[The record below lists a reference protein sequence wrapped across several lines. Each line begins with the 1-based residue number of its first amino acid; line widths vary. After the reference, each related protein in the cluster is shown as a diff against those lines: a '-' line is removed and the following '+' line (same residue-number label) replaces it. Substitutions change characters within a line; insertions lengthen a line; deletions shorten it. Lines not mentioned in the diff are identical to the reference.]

1 MSRIDYF
8 TSKFQVESDLMRAV
22 VLGVCKNYVK
32 EANLNEDSQITLQES
47 SWILHDSLNVIDLLL
62 SNLIDNKTKL
72 DLTLGWDVEF
82 KDKDIIINQINST
95 KNKFSCYL
103 GVVPFDTDFVTMSL
117 IEGTCESIEK
127 ELVTLKKKVAG
138 ADWLGIKSILDGNVV
153 DYLIKVK
160 YILDKCKK
168 Y

>member
-8 TSKFQVESDLMRAV
+8 TDKFTVESDLMRAV

-32 EANLNEDSQITLQES
+32 EANLNDDSQVTLQECA
-47 SWILHDSLNVIDLLL
+47 WVLNDSLNVIDLLL

-72 DLTLGWDVEF
+72 NLTLGWDVEF

-95 KNKFSCYL
+95 KGKFSCYL
-103 GVVPFDTDFVTMSL
+103 GVVPFDSDFITMSL
-117 IEGTCESIEK
+117 IEGTCEGIRRK
-127 ELVTLKKKVAG
+127 LATLKKKVSG
-138 ADWLGIKSILDGNVV
+138 ADWLGIKSILDGSPI
-153 DYLIKVK
+153 DYLTKIK

>member
-8 TSKFQVESDLMRAV
+8 SDEFRVESDLMRAV

-32 EANLNEDSQITLQES
+32 EANLNEDSQVTLQES
-47 SWILHDSLNVIDLLL
+47 LWILNDSLNVIDLLL
-62 SNLIDNKTKL
+62 TNLIDNKVKL

-82 KDKDIIINQINST
+82 KDKNIIINQINRT
-95 KNKFSCYL
+95 KDKFSCYL
-103 GVVPFDTDFVTMSL
+103 GVVPFDTDFITMSL
-117 IEGTCESIEK
+117 IKGTCESIRGK
-127 ELVTLKKKVAG
+127 LATLKKKVAG
-138 ADWLGIKSILDGNVV
+138 ADWLGIKSILDGNPV
-153 DYLIKVK
+153 DYLTKVK

>member
-22 VLGVCKNYVK
+22 VLGVCKNYVN

-47 SWILHDSLNVIDLLL
+47 SWVLHDSLNVIDLLL
-62 SNLIDNKTKL
+62 SNFIDTKTKL
-72 DLTLGWDVEF
+72 DLTRGWDVEF

-117 IEGTCESIEK
+117 IEGTCESIK
-127 ELVTLKKKVAG
+127 KKLVTLNKKTTG
-138 ADWLGIKSILDGNVV
+138 ADWLGIKSILDGSPI

-160 YILDKCKK
+160 YILDRCKK

>member
-22 VLGVCKNYVK
+22 VLGVCKNYIK
-32 EANLNEDSQITLQES
+32 EANLNEDSQVTLQES

-62 SNLIDNKTKL
+62 SNLIDTKTKL

-103 GVVPFDTDFVTMSL
+103 GVVP
-117 IEGTCESIEK
+117 
-127 ELVTLKKKVAG
+127 
-138 ADWLGIKSILDGNVV
+138 
-153 DYLIKVK
+153 
-160 YILDKCKK
+160 
-168 Y
+168 